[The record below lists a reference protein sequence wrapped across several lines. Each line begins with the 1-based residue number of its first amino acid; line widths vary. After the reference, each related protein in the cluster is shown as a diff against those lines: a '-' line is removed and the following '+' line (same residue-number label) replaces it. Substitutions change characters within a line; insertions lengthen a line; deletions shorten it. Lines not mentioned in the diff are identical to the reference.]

1 VPGRRLGVNHRL
13 LLIETMRLT
22 SKPLRDQYVS
32 KYTPSRWSLSTPA
45 GRRIP
50 LFFGAWLLLR
60 SGGRAGP
67 NHYRVDFSG
76 ARAKI
81 KLESIRERIL
91 YRPFK
96 EVLHV

>member
-1 VPGRRLGVNHRL
+1 LELVNARW
-13 LLIETMRLT
+13 
-22 SKPLRDQYVS
+22 PAN
-32 KYTPSRWSLSTPA
+32 TPV
-45 GRRIP
+45 
-50 LFFGAWLLLR
+50 FWLLLR
-60 SGGRAGP
+60 SGERAGP